1 MKDIQIGKNHTNTTD
16 ISSKDNLIIIFP
28 YIIKI
33 LSRYLLPF
41 ILLFG
46 NISCLLSLIVFLQKS
61 MRKNPS
67 GLYFLSSTLC
77 NIIFIN
83 TMIVA
88 TILYFGFNIDPS
100 GNILI
105 ICRIQFY
112 IGFVTTILSSTFL
125 VLASID
131 RYIISSTNYNN
142 HRFSTHSMA
151 IKFIFSIT
159 IFWCIMHIH
168 AFFFIIKPKD
178 NNKMFYCTLK
188 TGTYTLII
196 IFYEFIIQDLLIPIL
211 MILFSLR
218 TIINVRHVMVNSMSR
233 LQSVDRQLL
242 IIMLSQCFVY
252 LSFRLPLLIY
262 FVSDYIIKNSR
273 KYIRYW
279 TVNMIIFYLSLL
291 SFFIPYCVFFFI
303 NLISHSFRVEFKR
316 LIKHLIRRYFKKLR
330 KSKKHRHNQVYP
342 MEIIQRPAPIEMTL
356 R

>member
-1 MKDIQIGKNHTNTTD
+1 MP
-16 ISSKDNLIIIFP
+16 SKDNIIMTIP
-28 YIIKI
+28 YIIRI

-41 ILLFG
+41 ILSFG
-46 NISCLLSLIVFLQKS
+46 NISCVLSIIVFLQKS

-83 TMIVA
+83 TMIIA

-131 RYIISSTNYNN
+131 RYIISSTNYNS
-142 HRFSTHSMA
+142 HQFSTHSMA

-159 IFWCIMHIH
+159 IFWCLIHIH
-168 AFFFIIKPKD
+168 SFFFIIKPKD
-178 NNKMFYCTLK
+178 NNKMFYCTLE
-188 TGTYTLII
+188 TGTYTLIL
-196 IFYEFIIQDLLIPIL
+196 IFYEFIIHDILTPAL

-218 TIINVRHVMVNSMSR
+218 TIINVRHVMINPMSR
-233 LQSVDRQLL
+233 LHSVDRQLI
-242 IIMLSQCFVY
+242 IIMLSQCFIY

-262 FVSDYIIKNSR
+262 LISDYIIRNSR
-273 KYIRYW
+273 KNIRHW
-279 TVNMIIFYLSLL
+279 TINITVFYLSLL
-291 SFFIPYCVFFFI
+291 CFFIPYCVFFFI
-303 NLISHSFRVEFKR
+303 NLISHSFRAEFIR
-316 LIKHLIRRYFKKLR
+316 LTKNLIRRYFKKIR
-330 KSKKHRHNQVYP
+330 KSKKRRHNQIYP
-342 MEIIQRPAPIEMTL
+342 LGNIQRRAPIEMTL
-356 R
+356 Q

>member
-1 MKDIQIGKNHTNTTD
+1 MSLKN
-16 ISSKDNLIIIFP
+16 NLIIIFP

-46 NISCLLSLIVFLQKS
+46 NISCLLSLIVFFQKS

-67 GLYFLSSTLC
+67 DLYFLSSTLC

-83 TMIVA
+83 TIITS

-105 ICRIQFY
+105 ICQIQFY
-112 IGFVTTILSSTFL
+112 IGFITTILSSTFL

-131 RYIISSTNYNN
+131 RYIISSINYNN

-159 IFWCIMHIH
+159 IFWCIIHIH
-168 AFFFIIKPKD
+168 SFFFIIKSKD
-178 NNKMFYCTLK
+178 NNEIFYCTLK
-188 TGTYTLII
+188 NGVYTFII
-196 IFYEFIIQDLLIPIL
+196 IFYEFIIHDLLTPAL

-218 TIINVRHVMVNSMSR
+218 TIINVRHVMINPISR
-233 LQSVDRQLL
+233 LHSVDRQLI
-242 IIMLSQCFVY
+242 IIMLSQCFIY

-262 FVSDYIIKNSR
+262 FIFNYIIKYSKKNI
-273 KYIRYW
+273 YYW
-279 TVNMIIFYLSLL
+279 TNNIIIFYLSLL
-291 SFFIPYCVFFFI
+291 CFFIPYCTFFFI
-303 NLISHSFRVEFKR
+303 NLMSYSFRVEFKR
-316 LIKHLIRRYFKKLR
+316 LTKTLIRRYFKKIR

-342 MEIIQRPAPIEMTL
+342 METIQRRARLEMTL
-356 R
+356 Q